1 MGILGAQRRHH
12 RPPAGLAFT
21 RMGKKQADL
30 SRLPSRPAD
39 GNSPSIGTCSSRQ
52 GRRRRAPGA
61 AASPAPC
68 LDNRVPSQRR
78 RPGSWRAGVPVPP
91 SVDAGR
97 CRTGSNPP
105 PVAPHLHDARPPPL
119 QPRCGADMPVVA
131 RHTPLQPLHSTAA
144 SEPSMQQL
152 PADGWTHA
160 LVRPQAGLAL
170 PPANRRPKRG
180 AAGPAEAEPPK
191 QAAKCANTPPS
202 SPARSQLSPG
212 MVPCRTSRSALPLR
226 ALRAA
231 AAGAAGGLRAARGDR
246 ERQGDGR
253 AREAWPPVRHGR
265 DRLARAALGRAKRAP
280 RRAAAPSLL
289 VRGRPA
295 RSARLRR
302 LG

>member
-1 MGILGAQRRHH
+1 M
-12 RPPAGLAFT
+12 
-21 RMGKKQADL
+21 
-30 SRLPSRPAD
+30 
-39 GNSPSIGTCSSRQ
+39 
-52 GRRRRAPGA
+52 
-61 AASPAPC
+61 
-68 LDNRVPSQRR
+68 
-78 RPGSWRAGVPVPP
+78 PP
-91 SVDAGR
+91 SDAGR

-226 ALRAA
+226 ALPRLELPADCA
-231 AAGAAGGLRAARGDR
+231 LHVAIAGGKATVVLVKPGHPFATAEIGSHALLSGGETGMAAWEPPTGG
-246 ERQGDGR
+246 QGRCRPR
-253 AREAWPPVRHGR
+253 ARPGGRHR
-265 DRLARAALGRAKRAP
+265 RCNHRCP
-280 RRAAAPSLL
+280 RRRHRLP
-289 VRGRPA
+289 RGSGTSPC
-295 RSARLRR
+295 RR
-302 LG
+302 A